1 MLDIIRHEP
10 ARGAEWLQGL
20 MEREIPL
27 ARHIG
32 IEVEAADDETV
43 ALRAPLA
50 PNTNHHGTAFGGS
63 IFSLAVLTGWAW
75 LTRHLAVLEIAAV
88 AVVQESNIQYLAPAR
103 GALHA
108 RLTAPATAAVSKL
121 ERMLERADR
130 GRIRLHVDVHVART
144 LIARFDGLFVATRR

>member
-1 MLDIIRHEP
+1 MLDTIERGS
-10 ARGAEWLQGL
+10 ARGAEWLQRL
-20 MEREIPL
+20 IEREIPL

-32 IEVEAADDETV
+32 VKVEVADDE
-43 ALRAPLA
+43 ALMLAAPLA

-75 LTRHLAVLEIAAV
+75 LTRHLVVLEIAAD
-88 AVVQESNIQYLAPAR
+88 AVVQESSIQYLAPAR

-108 RLTAPATAAVSKL
+108 RLVAPGAAAVSKL
-121 ERMLERADR
+121 ERMLDRAGR